1 MSGRIARRIGFRFHD
16 AAAEA
21 ARREIMD
28 DDSSDKVAS
37 ETDSVGGK
45 VSAAE
50 TANREFRR

>member
-37 ETDSVGGK
+37 EIDSVGGK

-50 TANREFRR
+50 PANREFRR